1 MLTMLTAMIPVCSL
15 AINPEPGRCDRNNA
29 CRTPG
34 AGAIRRQSC
43 VCGSHVY
50 DERPTYFARTA
61 NGRDIGKGEQVI
73 RTGTRNVGGRG

>member
-29 CRTPG
+29 VPYSR
-34 AGAIRRQSC
+34 
-43 VCGSHVY
+43 CGSNSAAVMCMMSGPIY
-50 DERPTYFARTA
+50 LARTA

-73 RTGTRNVGGRG
+73 RTGTRNVGGRV